1 MNAPAAL
8 PTTTAAPIARD
19 GAGRLPP
26 TRSATTRVRK
36 PLISFPSP
44 HQRDLLRLRDEP
56 ERFLV
61 ELELL
66 VDLERPPPELRAL
79 DDDLLRL
86 LDPWRRLP
94 EELEPDRRDD
104 EVCFFCSFFCSCG
117 CGECECSRSWMSSNS
132 AYSRSV
138 SYFSSCS
145 STSSPS
151 WITPR
156 QAPVSTSCI
165 SM

>member
-1 MNAPAAL
+1 MAPAAV
-8 PTTTAAPIARD
+8 PTTIAAPIARG

-36 PLISFPSP
+36 PLISSSSS
-44 HQRDLLRLRDEP
+44 HEREVLRLRDEP
-56 ERFLV
+56 EPERFLV
-61 ELELL
+61 DRERPLEL
-66 VDLERPPPELRAL
+66 PAL
-79 DDDLLRL
+79 DDALLRL
-86 LDPWRRLP
+86 PEDPRRRLLE
-94 EELEPDRRDD
+94 EELEPARRDEED
-104 EVCFFCSFFCSCG
+104 CFFCSFSCG
-117 CGECECSRSWMSSNS
+117 CGECECSLSWMSSNS
-132 AYSRSV
+132 AYSRSL

-156 QAPVSTSCI
+156 KAPVSISCI